1 MVSPQIWLI
10 LVRKKYILKFL
21 YIALLKTSCIIL
33 SYLASCKPEIIF
45 QVDSHSKK
53 STCSSSQGSAQLTF
67 FDHSLLRDSRRN
79 RTTIVNGYRSRAFSS
94 ALLLVPPAAARRI
107 SLLLMPHGQ
116 LLAAANPPALGR
128 SSGSGSV
135 LQLQD
140 MGRSWTLFGQVTL
153 LEKSGSFSMIVW
165 FDLLFCIFLLE
176 IGHLPD
182 YETYIFPKFRAAF
195 ERKIFCERS

>member
-21 YIALLKTSCIIL
+21 HIALLKTSCIIL

-94 ALLLVPPAAARRI
+94 ALLLVPAAAARRI

-116 LLAAANPPALGR
+116 LLAAANPPPWEEALGLALSC
-128 SSGSGSV
+128 SSRTWAEAGHC
-135 LQLQD
+135 L
-140 MGRSWTLFGQVTL
+140 GRWHCWKNQVH
-153 LEKSGSFSMIVW
+153 SPWSY
-165 FDLLFCIFLLE
+165 DLIYCFVFFC
-176 IGHLPD
+176 
-182 YETYIFPKFRAAF
+182 
-195 ERKIFCERS
+195 